1 MRGFEVWRQYVAAL
15 YWGRDGDWQRAASM
29 LRWFAPLLVFAAKP
43 EVLARVLT
51 LAFAAGVL
59 AFGVWL
65 LSHIAL
71 TFDALKN
78 PYIEAT
84 YGIVLTCF
92 FIGVGTVTWL
102 RVRRMAAPRHASPLL
117 PAAEPPPPLPA
128 DVVGRR
134 ADAVAKKWSRDSRR
148 TRVDAPPITAPM
160 PGPHPPREPAANARW
175 SLFVTGPAYSGKTA
189 LIATLGEATGAS
201 AADRSDLVRLLD
213 AGPAEGDTSQLVALA
228 AAAAV
233 SDGILFVV
241 DQDLRAPELDAI
253 ARLIGTGKPLYVV
266 LNKADQLTAADRDAV
281 LLSVRAKMP
290 KQFAPG
296 RVISVAGAPAPVERE
311 IEDARG
317 AVRVEL
323 RRPAS
328 DVKAL
333 INLLGHEFP
342 ASAGR
347 ALKFVAA

>member
-1 MRGFEVWRQYVAAL
+1 
-15 YWGRDGDWQRAASM
+15 M

-43 EVLARVLT
+43 EVLARILT
-51 LAFAAGVL
+51 LSIAAGIL

-84 YGIVLTCF
+84 YGIVLACF

-102 RVRRMAAPRHASPLL
+102 RVRRMSAPRHASQLL
-117 PAAEPPPPLPA
+117 PAAEPPPALPA
-128 DVVGRR
+128 HVVGRR
-134 ADAVAKKWSRDSRR
+134 ADAIARKWSRDSRQ
-148 TRVDAPPITAPM
+148 TAAHVDAPPITAPM
-160 PGPHPPREPAANARW
+160 PGPQPASEPAVEARW

-189 LIATLGEATGAS
+189 LITTLGAATGAN

-213 AGPAEGDTSQLVALA
+213 AGPAEGDASQCVALA
-228 AAAAV
+228 AAAAAT
-233 SDGILFVV
+233 DGILFVV
-241 DQDLRAPELDAI
+241 DQDLRAPELNAI
-253 ARLIGTGKPLYVV
+253 AQLIGTGKPFYIV
-266 LNKADQLTAADRDAV
+266 LNKADQFTAADRDAV
-281 LLSVRAKMP
+281 LLSIRAKMP
-290 KQFAPG
+290 KQFAPA
-296 RVISVAGAPAPVERE
+296 RVVSVAGAPAPVERE

-333 INLLGHEFP
+333 INLLGREFP

>member
-1 MRGFEVWRQYVAAL
+1 
-15 YWGRDGDWQRAASM
+15 M

-43 EVLARVLT
+43 EVLARVLA
-51 LAFAAGVL
+51 LAIAAGVL

-84 YGIVLTCF
+84 YGIVLACF

-102 RVRRMAAPRHASPLL
+102 RVRRMAAPRHASPRL
-117 PAAEPPPPLPA
+117 PAAAPPPPLPA
-128 DVVGRR
+128 EVVGRR
-134 ADAVAKKWSRDSRR
+134 ADAIAKKWSRDSRR
-148 TRVDAPPITAPM
+148 TARIDAPPITAPM
-160 PGPHPPREPAANARW
+160 PGPQPPREPVAAARW

-189 LIATLGEATGAS
+189 LITTLGAATGAS
-201 AADRSDLVRLLD
+201 GNDRNDLVRLLD
-213 AGPAEGDTSQLVALA
+213 AGPAEGDASQLGALTA
-228 AAAAV
+228 AAAATNGV
-233 SDGILFVV
+233 LFVV

-253 ARLIGTGKPLYVV
+253 ARLMGTGKPLYVV

-281 LLSVRAKMP
+281 LVSIRAKMP
-290 KQFAPG
+290 KQFDPG
-296 RVISVAGAPAPVERE
+296 HVISVAGAPAPVERE

-317 AVRVEL
+317 AVRLEL

-333 INLLGHEFP
+333 INLLGREFP
-342 ASAGR
+342 AGAGR
-347 ALKFVAA
+347 VLKFVAA

>member
-1 MRGFEVWRQYVAAL
+1 
-15 YWGRDGDWQRAASM
+15 M

-43 EVLARVLT
+43 EILARILT
-51 LAFAAGVL
+51 LAIALGVL

-84 YGIVLTCF
+84 YGIVLACF

-102 RVRRMAAPRHASPLL
+102 RVRRLATPKRAGSLPL
-117 PAAEPPPPLPA
+117 AAEPPPPLAA
-128 DVVGRR
+128 DAVGRR
-134 ADAVAKKWSRDSRR
+134 ADAISRRWSRDSRK
-148 TRVDAPPITAPM
+148 TPPRVEAPPITAPIPM
-160 PGPHPPREPAANARW
+160 PQPACDPEVKARW
-175 SLFVTGPAYSGKTA
+175 SLFVTGPAYSGKTT
-189 LIATLGEATGAS
+189 LISTLGQANGAN
-201 AADRSDLVRLLD
+201 APDRGDVVRLLD
-213 AGPAEGDTSQLVALA
+213 AGPIEGDQNRLASLVDA
-228 AAAAV
+228 AAAA
-233 SDGILFVV
+233 DGILFVV
-241 DQDLRAPELDAI
+241 DQDLRAPELAAI
-253 ARLIGTGKPLYVV
+253 SRLIGTRKPLYVV
-266 LNKADQLTAADRDAV
+266 LNKADQFSAADRDAV
-281 LLSVRAKMP
+281 LLSIRAKTP

-296 RVISVAGAPAPVERE
+296 HVISVAAAPAPVERE

-333 INLLGHEFP
+333 INLLGREFAAAP
-342 ASAGR
+342 GR
-347 ALKFVAA
+347 RLKFVAA

>member
-1 MRGFEVWRQYVAAL
+1 
-15 YWGRDGDWQRAASM
+15 M

-43 EVLARVLT
+43 ELLARILT
-51 LAFAAGVL
+51 LAIAAGIL

-84 YGIVLTCF
+84 YGIVLACF
-92 FIGVGTVTWL
+92 FIGVGSVTWL
-102 RVRRMAAPRHASPLL
+102 RVRRMAAHKHASPLL
-117 PAAEPPPPLPA
+117 AAAEPPPPLA
-128 DVVGRR
+128 SEVVGRR
-134 ADAVAKKWSRDSRR
+134 ADAIAKKWSRDSRR
-148 TRVDAPPITAPM
+148 GPARVEAPPITAPL
-160 PGPHPPREPAANARW
+160 PGPQPARHQAVDARW
-175 SLFVTGPAYSGKTA
+175 SLFVTGPPFSGKTA
-189 LIATLGEATGAS
+189 LIRTLGEATGTNAP
-201 AADRSDLVRLLD
+201 DRKETVRLID
-213 AGPAEGDTSQLVALA
+213 AGPTEGDQSQLAELVDA
-228 AAAAV
+228 AAAT
-233 SDGILFVV
+233 DGILFVV
-241 DQDLRAPELDAI
+241 DQDLRAPELATLGP
-253 ARLIGTGKPLYVV
+253 LISTGKPLYVV

-281 LLSVRAKMP
+281 LVSIRAKMP

-296 RVISVAGAPAPVERE
+296 HVISVAGAPSPVERE

-333 INLLGHEFP
+333 INLLAREFP
-342 ASAGR
+342 AGPER

>member
-1 MRGFEVWRQYVAAL
+1 
-15 YWGRDGDWQRAASM
+15 M

-43 EVLARVLT
+43 DVLARVLA
-51 LAFAAGVL
+51 LAIAAGVL

-78 PYIEAT
+78 PYIEAA
-84 YGIVLTCF
+84 YGVVLACF

-102 RVRRMAAPRHASPLL
+102 RVRRMAAPRHGSSLL
-117 PAAEPPPPLPA
+117 PAAEPPPPLAP

-134 ADAVAKKWSRDSRR
+134 ADTIARKWSRDGQR
-148 TRVDAPPITAPM
+148 APARAEAPLITPPM
-160 PGPHPPREPAANARW
+160 PGPPPRREPEADTRL

-189 LIATLGEATGAS
+189 LIATLANATGAN
-201 AADRSDLVRLLD
+201 APARSDLVRLID
-213 AGPAEGDTSQLVALA
+213 AGAAEGDANQLAVLA
-228 AAAAV
+228 AAAAAT
-233 SDGILFVV
+233 DGILFVV
-241 DQDLRAPELDAI
+241 DQDLRAPELKAI
-253 ARLIGTGKPLYVV
+253 ARLITAGKPLYVV

-281 LLSVRAKMP
+281 LLSIRAKMP
-290 KQFAPG
+290 KQFAPSH
-296 RVISVAGAPAPVERE
+296 VISVAVAPSPVERE
-311 IEDARG
+311 VEDARG

-333 INLLGHEFP
+333 INLIGREFP
-342 ASAGR
+342 ASPGR
-347 ALKFVAA
+347 ALKFVVA

>member
-1 MRGFEVWRQYVAAL
+1 
-15 YWGRDGDWQRAASM
+15 M

-43 EVLARVLT
+43 DLLARI
-51 LAFAAGVL
+51 LALAIAAGVL

-84 YGIVLTCF
+84 YGIVLACF

-102 RVRRMAAPRHASPLL
+102 RVRRMGAPPRSKALAS
-117 PAAEPPPPLPA
+117 AGEPPLPLSSA
-128 DVVGRR
+128 LVDRR
-134 ADAVAKKWSRDSRR
+134 ADAISRKWSRDSRK
-148 TRVDAPPITAPM
+148 TDRVEAPPITAPI
-160 PGPHPPREPAANARW
+160 PPEMYDPAIKTRW
-175 SLFVTGPAYSGKTA
+175 TLFVTGPAYSGKTA
-189 LIATLGEATGAS
+189 LIATLGQANGGNAP
-201 AADRSDLVRLLD
+201 ARSDAVGLID
-213 AGPAEGDTSQLVALA
+213 AGPIEGDRDHVASLVEA
-228 AAAAV
+228 AEAT
-233 SDGILFVV
+233 DGILFVV
-241 DQDLRAPELDAI
+241 DQDLRAPELAAI
-253 ARLIGTGKPLYVV
+253 SRLIDTRKPLYVV
-266 LNKADQLTAADRDAV
+266 LNKADQFSAADRDAV
-281 LLSVRAKMP
+281 LLSIRAKMP
-290 KQFAPG
+290 KQFSPSH
-296 RVISVAGAPAPVERE
+296 VISVAGAPAPVERE

-333 INLLGHEFP
+333 INLLGREFP
-342 ASAGR
+342 ALPGR

>member
-1 MRGFEVWRQYVAAL
+1 
-15 YWGRDGDWQRAASM
+15 M

-43 EVLARVLT
+43 EVLVRVLA
-51 LAFAAGVL
+51 LAIAAGVL
-59 AFGVWL
+59 AFGAWL

-84 YGIVLTCF
+84 YGILLAIF

-102 RVRRMAAPRHASPLL
+102 RVRRMAAPRHASALL

-128 DVVGRR
+128 EVVGRR
-134 ADAVAKKWSRDSRR
+134 ADAIAKKWSRDSKR
-148 TRVDAPPITAPM
+148 TARVDAPPITAPM
-160 PGPHPPREPAANARW
+160 PGPQPAREPATDARW

-189 LIATLGEATGAS
+189 LIMTLGEATSAGAV
-201 AADRSDLVRLLD
+201 DRSDLMRLLD
-213 AGPAEGDTSQLVALA
+213 AGPAEGDTSQLGVLA
-228 AAAAV
+228 AAAAAT
-233 SDGILFVV
+233 DGILFVV
-241 DQDLRAPELDAI
+241 DQDLRAPELNAI
-253 ARLIGTGKPLYVV
+253 ARLIATGKPLYVV
-266 LNKADQLTAADRDAV
+266 LNKADQFTAADRDAV
-281 LLSVRAKMP
+281 LLSIRAKMP

-296 RVISVAGAPAPVERE
+296 HVISVAGAPAPVERE

-323 RRPAS
+323 RRPGS

-333 INLLGHEFP
+333 ISLLGREFP